1 MCSPKRS
8 STPTKT
14 TISGPSRK
22 KSCGRCCNA
31 ISTFINNRGEE
42 GQHSTRNG
50 NWPTCSKE
58 KKRLE
63 FLRKV
68 SNFYEELP
76 ENGETIARICAL
88 LRDKQLDEAVQL
100 AKAGEQRYGKT
111 AVGLHN
117 FLADVEQPNIQVDWS
132 SPELK
137 TEGNAFYPGATYRA
151 LIRWKNMKSVKIN
164 FIRLKGGGCIA
175 ERFADLRLQSRLLH
189 RERVAG
195 ATVEQSATRNGLD
208 TPQRIADATGSPH
221 DERQHRIQNAAAG
234 VYVAE
239 LWANDRLMEC
249 ELVLIS
255 RGTLFELK
263 TQTVKG
269 KKTYVDVITGQPITD
284 PQEIATVPDERRKY
298 DFGFRN
304 EGNYTPNAEKGCQ
317 IYTDR
322 PMYRP
327 GQRME
332 FATLLYSRNGDTYNV
347 VPNKEVKVKLQ
358 DSRHEDLDTLT
369 VKTDAFGIVSG
380 QFTLPRYCR
389 TGEFSLVVNA
399 RARGEE

>member
-1 MCSPKRS
+1 M
-8 STPTKT
+8 
-14 TISGPSRK
+14 
-22 KSCGRCCNA
+22 A
-31 ISTFINNRGEE
+31 DLLEGE
-42 GQHSTRNG
+42 
-50 NWPTCSKE
+50 
-58 KKRLE
+58 KRLE

-100 AKAGEQRYGKT
+100 AKAGEQRYGKA

-137 TEGNAFYPGATYRA
+137 TEGNTFYPGATYRA

-164 FIRLKGGGCIA
+164 FIRLKGVDA
-175 ERFADLRLQSRLLH
+175 SLNALRAYGFNPDCYIGKESRARLLSK
-189 RERVAG
+189 V
-195 ATVEQSATRNGLD
+195 
-208 TPQRIADATGSPH
+208 PH
-221 DERQHRIQNAAAG
+221 ETALTLHKELPTLPAHHTTKDSIEFKMPAAG

-269 KKTYVDVITGQPITD
+269 KKTSRRRHHRSSPSPI
-284 PQEIATVPDERRKY
+284 RK
-298 DFGFRN
+298 R
-304 EGNYTPNAEKGCQ
+304 
-317 IYTDR
+317 
-322 PMYRP
+322 
-327 GQRME
+327 
-332 FATLLYSRNGDTYNV
+332 
-347 VPNKEVKVKLQ
+347 
-358 DSRHEDLDTLT
+358 
-369 VKTDAFGIVSG
+369 
-380 QFTLPRYCR
+380 
-389 TGEFSLVVNA
+389 
-399 RARGEE
+399 